1 MNNCM
6 IWDNLPRRHIVCF
19 FKCVH
24 HCNISFIYLFT
35 SLFTVL
41 LIYLFSYF
49 FNFVYLT
56 YFLTHL
62 FLSFLFSEFPTRDI
76 TYLVGTEDISNCKLK
91 WYPGCCDNDLA
102 TYCPAMLQG
111 NNRLDRILNWKM
123 YLEDLYGNE
132 NVHNVVF
139 AEGVVHDPVQML
151 HSLKGKCV
159 IFNVCQKA
167 VRFPDHSH
175 EGDPGQINSGGRIA
189 QNPGVRVMHSNST
202 ERRKYF
208 LEEYDRN

>member
-1 MNNCM
+1 M
-6 IWDNLPRRHIVCF
+6 F
-19 FKCVH
+19 
-24 HCNISFIYLFT
+24 
-35 SLFTVL
+35 SLKT
-41 LIYLFSYF
+41 F
-49 FNFVYLT
+49 FNICFIP
-56 YFLTHL
+56 F
-62 FLSFLFSEFPTRDI
+62 FLSFFTSFLFLNLTHFIIFLCFCFPFSSFISLSEFPTRDI
-76 TYLVGTEDISNCKLK
+76 TYLVGTEDTSNCKLK

-151 HSLKGKCV
+151 KSLKGKCV

-167 VRFPDHSH
+167 VKFPDHSH
-175 EGDPGQINSGGRIA
+175 EGDPGQINSGGRIS
-189 QNPGVRVMHSNST
+189 QTPGVRVLHSNST
-202 ERRKYF
+202 ERKKYF
-208 LEEYDRN
+208 LMEYDRN

>member
-1 MNNCM
+1 MNNH
-6 IWDNLPRRHIVCF
+6 ILFFYVISHFFLP
-19 FKCVH
+19 
-24 HCNISFIYLFT
+24 SF
-35 SLFTVL
+35 L
-41 LIYLFSYF
+41 LSF
-49 FNFVYLT
+49 
-56 YFLTHL
+56 
-62 FLSFLFSEFPTRDI
+62 FLSFLFFSLFLFLSYLYFQSFILSEFPTRDI

-91 WYPGCCDNDLA
+91 WYPGCSDNDLA

-151 HSLKGKCV
+151 KSLKGKCV

-167 VRFPDHSH
+167 VKFPDHSH
-175 EGDPGQINSGGRIA
+175 EGDPGQINSGGRISK
-189 QNPGVRVMHSNST
+189 NPGVRAVHSNKT

-208 LEEYDRN
+208 LEENDRN